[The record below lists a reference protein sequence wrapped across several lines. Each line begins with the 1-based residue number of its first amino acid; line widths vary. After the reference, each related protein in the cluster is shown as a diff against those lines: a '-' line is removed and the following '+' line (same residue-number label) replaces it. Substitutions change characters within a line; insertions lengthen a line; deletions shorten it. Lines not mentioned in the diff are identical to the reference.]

1 MVDIN
6 KIMSGLGSSG
16 LLGGLA
22 GGAVAGGLM
31 SKKGRKTAKTL
42 LQVGGVAAVG
52 TLAWKAYQDYQSNNS
67 SASDVSAQPSN
78 SHGLNTS
85 PNHHATGVNNSSQ
98 QNLNAGEANNALPLE
113 QTHFENLSTSNQDS
127 LFVVKSMVAAAMS
140 DGHIDGNEYQNIIQK
155 TDDLGLSNEEKT
167 LVFNEIKQ
175 PMSIEQLTAQV
186 SSPQVALE
194 VYTASLIAIDETRAE
209 AKQYLS
215 QLASGLQLPPP
226 LVDSVHAQVG

>member
-67 SASDVSAQPSN
+67 PASDASAEQ
-78 SHGLNTS
+78 GTTYGQNTS
-85 PNHHATGVNNSSQ
+85 PNHQVNEVAS
-98 QNLNAGEANNALPLE
+98 NALPLQ
-113 QTHFENLSTSNQDS
+113 QTHFENLSNSNHDS

-194 VYTASLIAIDETRAE
+194 VYTASLLAIDETRAE
-209 AKQYLS
+209 AQQYLS

-226 LVDSVHAQVG
+226 LVDSIHAQVG